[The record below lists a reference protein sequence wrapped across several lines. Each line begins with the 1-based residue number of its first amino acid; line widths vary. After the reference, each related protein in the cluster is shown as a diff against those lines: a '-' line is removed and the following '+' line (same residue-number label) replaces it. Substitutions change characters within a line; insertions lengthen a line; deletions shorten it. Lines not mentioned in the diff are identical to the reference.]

1 MTEGELR
8 PPADAEGLIRLS
20 KPEPPARRFDG
31 SQRPEGE
38 SNPQAPLL
46 ELSKPQRRKFAVE
59 PFDAIKFNSC
69 EEWLVKRIIPRQGVG
84 ALYGASQSL
93 KSFVAFHLALQVAL
107 GWELAGRRVQQAPAI
122 YVAAEGAAGLRK
134 RKVGFERANAG
145 RLPGKIPFFLIS
157 AAPNLGTEQG
167 DLASLIAAIEAAGVK
182 PALIVVDTLAQ
193 SLGGADENGA
203 GMVQFVANATALANH
218 FRAFVL
224 IVHHVGLADD
234 KRLRGHSSLLGA
246 LDALILSER
255 KEGELSA
262 VLTLQKLKDD
272 ESNVKLTAHLSQIVI
287 GQDEDS
293 DDVSTLIVD
302 RIEDGA
308 GAETR
313 SPSKPVPRS
322 QRLLMDVVGV
332 ALDEAGEDFRP
343 FAASGPLVRAVPDS
357 AIRTRYYA
365 RIAEQ
370 AEPGEDKGTLIE
382 RQGKAFRR
390 SIKLAL
396 EAKTLCAKER
406 SGERLV
412 WLP

>member
-59 PFDAIKFNSC
+59 PFDAIKF
-69 EEWLVKRIIPRQGVG
+69 ELVRGMARQAHHSAPGRRRALRRVAIPQKLCRLSPG
-84 ALYGASQSL
+84 AASR
-93 KSFVAFHLALQVAL
+93 ARL
-107 GWELAGRRVQQAPAI
+107 GIGGRRVQQAPAI

-272 ESNVKLTAHLSQIVI
+272 EFNVKLTAHLSRIVI

-293 DDVSTLIVD
+293 GRRFDAD
-302 RIEDGA
+302 RRQDRGRRRRGNQIAVQA
-308 GAETR
+308 GSA
-313 SPSKPVPRS
+313 
-322 QRLLMDVVGV
+322 V
-332 ALDEAGEDFRP
+332 AA
-343 FAASGPLVRAVPDS
+343 FAHGRC
-357 AIRTRYYA
+357 
-365 RIAEQ
+365 
-370 AEPGEDKGTLIE
+370 G
-382 RQGKAFRR
+382 RR
-390 SIKLAL
+390 S
-396 EAKTLCAKER
+396 
-406 SGERLV
+406 
-412 WLP
+412 